1 MINMDG
7 ELHLALRRE
16 HSPFFTPARLA
27 ELERKVRAE
36 VTHLLDAIAPLSCC
50 DLVETVS
57 ARLPLFTTCELLG
70 VPEADR
76 PKFLG
81 WMHYLEL
88 AGNLAAD
95 RHKLTGPP
103 SPELLRFIDDFGGQ
117 MDELFE
123 YGRAIL
129 HERRKEPRD
138 DLLSAIARIEVEGDP
153 LRDEYLDGSWLL
165 IVFAGNDTTRN
176 TISAAIK
183 LLTEWPEEKQK
194 LIGRPELLPNAVH
207 ELTRMISPAVYMRRT
222 AMRETEL
229 PDKGSR
235 KARRPSCFTAP
246 LTATERCSP
255 IRTGSMLRA
264 RTRTSISP
272 SALAAISASASG
284 LARCSSRRSMPRSCA
299 AFPTWNMRAASRSDP
314 ATSSCP
320 IASFRSRSARSANRC
335 RQARS

>member
-36 VTHLLDAIAPLSCC
+36 VTRLLDAIAPLGCC

-103 SPELLRFIDDFGGQ
+103 SPELLRFIEDFGGQ

-138 DLLSAIARIEVEGDP
+138 DLLSAIAQIEVEGDP

-176 TISAAIK
+176 TISAAMK

-222 AMRETEL
+222 AVRETEL
-229 PDKGSR
+229 AGQPIAEGEKVIMFYGAANRDGAVFPDPDR
-235 KARRPSCFTAP
+235 LDVARANADKHLAFGFGRHLCLGKRVAQ
-246 LTATERCSP
+246 
-255 IRTGSMLRA
+255 MQ
-264 RTRTSISP
+264 
-272 SALAAISASASG
+272 LAAVYAEI
-284 LARCSSRRSMPRSCA
+284 LRR
-299 AFPTWNMRAASRSDP
+299 FPDMEYAGGVEIGPSNFVVSYRKLPVTFSPERKRV
-314 ATSSCP
+314 
-320 IASFRSRSARSANRC
+320 
-335 RQARS
+335 